1 MKNKGTTLKNK
12 WQMLAAIGAL
22 GVLPLAGCTPQ
33 TDQNAD
39 NAVSNAPAANTTM
52 DNAAT
57 GVAVPKTPTEAVA
70 ELKPTK
76 GNKVSG
82 TVTFMRQADGK
93 GVKIKADIMGL
104 TPGQHGFHIHEK
116 GDCSAPDATSAGG
129 HFNPTKVNHGAPS
142 ATPHHGGDFGNITAD
157 KDGNAKFETVDPDLS
172 FEGENSVLDRAVIV
186 HAKPDDLKTQPTG
199 DAGGRVSCGV
209 ISAK

>member
-1 MKNKGTTLKNK
+1 M
-12 WQMLAAIGAL
+12 
-22 GVLPLAGCTPQ
+22 
-33 TDQNAD
+33 
-39 NAVSNAPAANTTM
+39 PAANGTTTDNTAM

-82 TVTFMRQADGK
+82 TVTFIREADGN
-93 GVKIKADIMGL
+93 GVRIKADINGL
-104 TPGQHGFHIHEK
+104 TPGKHGFHLHEK
-116 GDCSAPDATSAGG
+116 GDCSAPDASSAGG
-129 HFNPTKVNHGAPS
+129 HFNPTHMNHGAPT
-142 ATPHHGGDFGNITAD
+142 ATPRHAGDFGNITAD
-157 KDGNAKFETVDPDLS
+157 KNGNAKLDMVSHDLS
-172 FEGENSVLDRAVIV
+172 FEGDNSVIGHAVIV

-209 ISAK
+209 VNAK